1 LTRDPGAP
9 GDRARRT
16 GDQMNE
22 DGGTE
27 KLGLTARIVDLFLGS
42 NLSMLL
48 LLASLAA
55 GAVALWVTP
64 REEDPQ
70 ISVPLADIIVQMP
83 GASAAEVEN
92 LVTINLEKRLWEME
106 GVRHIYSVSRP
117 GMALVTV
124 RFRVG
129 YDKIRSLVQIYNKL
143 ESNRDAVP
151 PGVTGWIV
159 KPVGIDD
166 VPILTVT
173 LWSRT
178 QSDAALR
185 RVADEIL
192 HRMQEVPDTGRSFVV
207 GGRPRQIRVLLH
219 ADRLAGYGL
228 AALDIARALRG
239 ADANLRAGSFA
250 HDNREYV
257 LDSGPFLTS
266 AAEVSNLVV
275 AVRNQHP
282 VYLHDVARVIDG
294 PAEPVAYTAIGFG
307 PARERLFAEPGQ
319 LKLAAVGEPGRLYPA
334 VTIAFAKRHGTNAVA
349 VAEGLLAK
357 VEALKGVA
365 IPSDVGVLVTRNYGE
380 TANEKVNELVR
391 ELLIAVAIIVV
402 LLAFSLGVREAFIVA
417 IAVPITLAITL
428 VGNLLAGY
436 TINRVT
442 LFALILSLGLLVDDP
457 IVDVEN
463 IHRHFRL
470 GTHPPREATLIAV
483 DEVRPPTILATFTV
497 IASFIPMLFV
507 TGMMGPYM
515 RPMPFN
521 VPLAMLMSLVVAFTI
536 TPWAAYHLLRHE
548 YAPGHGEERA
558 GEGGAI
564 RRWYAAILRPL
575 LQSRR
580 RARLFLL
587 GMVGALVVSILLV
600 VVGLV
605 PVKMLPFDN
614 KNELQLVIDMPEGT
628 PLESTDAVIRDFDA
642 LLARVPEVTDFE
654 SYTGVPSPFDFNG
667 MVRHYYMRRAPWQA
681 DIRINLA
688 PKSARAQSSH
698 QIALRIRP
706 LVEALARKHGA
717 KLKIVEVPPGPPVL
731 ETIVAEIYGPPEAE
745 YGQLIADGRALRRV
759 FDRTA
764 GLVDTDDF
772 SVAAQPRVQF
782 VLDREKA
789 ALHGISTAEVA
800 RTLALMLG
808 GDAVDTVH
816 TSTERDPLVIELR
829 MPRVARSNLNA
840 LAAVK
845 LRGSD
850 GAMVPLGQLG
860 ELRRSIEEQP
870 IYRKDL
876 RQVAMVMADT
886 AGVSPVNEVLW
897 LQSHTAKLLPTGYT
911 IDWSGEGEWNI
922 TVTVFRDL
930 GIAFGAA
937 LFFIYV
943 LLVAQTGSLAMPLI
957 IMAAIPLTMVGI
969 MPGFFLLDLLTNRPV
984 AGFPDPTFFTAT
996 AMIGMIALAG
1006 IVVRNSIILIDFIH
1020 HGLARGLSLEE
1031 AILEAGAI
1039 RLRPIA
1045 LTAGAAMLG
1054 SVVITLDPIFSG
1066 LAWAF
1071 IFGIFASTAFTL
1083 IVVPLIYYLVYH
1095 RRGAPGQ
1102 TAGDA
1107 GD

>member
-1 LTRDPGAP
+1 VSDTTA
-9 GDRARRT
+9 
-16 GDQMNE
+16 
-22 DGGTE
+22 E

-48 LLASLAA
+48 LIASLAA
-55 GAVALWVTP
+55 GAVALLVTP

-92 LVTINLEKRLWEME
+92 LVTISLEKRLWEME
-106 GVRHIYSVSRP
+106 GVEHIYSASRP
-117 GMALVTV
+117 GMAMVTV

-129 YDKIRSLVQIYNKL
+129 YDNIKSLVQIYNKL

-159 KPVGIDD
+159 KPIGIDD
-166 VPILTVT
+166 VPILNVT
-173 LWSRT
+173 LWSKT
-178 QSDAALR
+178 ENDSALR

-207 GGRPRQIRVLLH
+207 GGRPRRIRVLL
-219 ADRLAGYGL
+219 DPEQLAGHGL
-228 AALDIARALRG
+228 APLEVARALRG
-239 ADANLRAGSFA
+239 ADTNLRAGSFA
-250 HDNREYV
+250 RGDREYV

-282 VYLHDVARVIDG
+282 VYLHDLAQVIDG
-294 PAEPVAYTAIGFG
+294 PAEPDTYTTIGFG
-307 PARERLFAEPGQ
+307 PAREYLFKEPGQ
-319 LKLAAVGEPGRLYPA
+319 LKLDSIGAPAQLHPA
-334 VTIAFAKRHGTNAVA
+334 VTIAFAKRRGTNAVA
-349 VAEGLLAK
+349 VAEGLISK
-357 VEALKGVA
+357 VEGLKGVA
-365 IPSDVGVLVTRNYGE
+365 IPSSVNVLVTRNYGE

-391 ELLIAVAIIVV
+391 ELLIAVGIIGV
-402 LLAFSLGVREAFIVA
+402 LLAFSLGLREAFIVA

-428 VGNLLAGY
+428 VGNLIAGY

-470 GTHPPREATLIAV
+470 GTHPPREATLIAI

-521 VPLAMLMSLVVAFTI
+521 VPLAMLMSLIVAFTI

-548 YAPGHGEERA
+548 NRQVA
-558 GEGGAI
+558 GTEKPDDAATI
-564 RRWYAAILRPL
+564 RRWYAKILRPL
-575 LQSRR
+575 LEDRR

-587 GMVGALVVSILLV
+587 TMGGALVVSVLLV
-600 VVGLV
+600 VFGLV

-628 PLESTDAVIRDFDA
+628 PLESTDAVVRDFGS
-642 LLARVPEVTDFE
+642 LLGRVPEVTDFE
-654 SYTGVPSPFDFNG
+654 SYTGTSSPFDFNG
-667 MVRHYYMRRAPWQA
+667 MVRHYYQRRAPWQA

-688 PKSARAQSSH
+688 PKNARVQSSH

-706 LVEALARKHGA
+706 VVQALARERGA
-717 KLKIVEVPPGPPVL
+717 KIKIVEVPPGPPVL
-731 ETIVAEIYGPPEAE
+731 ETIVAEIYGPPGAE
-745 YGQLIADGRALRRV
+745 YGQLIADGRALKHV
-759 FDRTA
+759 FDGTA

-772 SVAAQPRVQF
+772 SVAKQPRLQF
-782 VLDREKA
+782 IMDREKA
-789 ALHGISTAEVA
+789 ALHGISTADA
-800 RTLALMLG
+800 AQTLALMLG

-816 TSTERDPLVIELR
+816 TETERDPLVIQLR
-829 MPRVARSNLNA
+829 MPRAARSDSNRLMA
-840 LAAVK
+840 LK

-850 GAMVPLGQLG
+850 GTMVPLGELG
-860 ELRRSIEEQP
+860 ELRDRVEEQP

-897 LQSHTAKLLPTGYT
+897 LRRHTETLLPSGYT

-930 GIAFGAA
+930 GLAFGAA

-943 LLVAQTGSLAMPLI
+943 LLVAQTESLAMPLI
-957 IMAAIPLTMVGI
+957 IMAAIPLTLVGI
-969 MPGFFLLDLLTNRPV
+969 MPGFFLLDLITNRPI

-1020 HGLARGLSLEE
+1020 HGLAHGLTLEE

-1054 SVVITLDPIFSG
+1054 SAVITLDPIFSG

-1083 IVVPLIYYLVYH
+1083 IVVPLIYYLVY
-1095 RRGAPGQ
+1095 RDSAPDGATSPLGH
-1102 TAGDA
+1102 
-1107 GD
+1107 

>member
-1 LTRDPGAP
+1 VSN
-9 GDRARRT
+9 GD
-16 GDQMNE
+16 
-22 DGGTE
+22 TE
-27 KLGLTARIVDLFLGS
+27 KLGFTARIVDLFLGS

-55 GAVALWVTP
+55 GAVALIVTP

-106 GVRHIYSVSRP
+106 GVKHIYSVSLP
-117 GMALVTV
+117 GMAMVTV

-129 YDKIRSLVQIYNKL
+129 YDHIKSLVQIYNKL

-159 KPVGIDD
+159 KPIGIDD
-166 VPILTVT
+166 VPILDVT
-173 LWSRT
+173 LWSKT

-192 HRMQEVPDTGRSFVV
+192 HRMQEVADTGRSTVV

-219 ADRLAGYGL
+219 PQRLAGHGL
-228 AALDIARALRG
+228 APLEVAQALRG
-239 ADANLRAGSFA
+239 ADVNLRAGSFA
-250 HDNREYV
+250 NGNREYV

-266 AAEVSNLVV
+266 ATEVANLVV
-275 AVRNQHP
+275 GVRNQRP
-282 VYLHDVARVIDG
+282 VYLRDVADVIDG
-294 PAEPVAYTAIGFG
+294 PAEPASYTTIGFG
-307 PARERLFAEPGQ
+307 PARKRLLTEPGQ
-319 LKLAAVGEPGRLYPA
+319 LKLEALGEGGKLYPA
-334 VTIAFAKRHGTNAVA
+334 VTIAFAKRRGTNAVA
-349 VAEGLLAK
+349 VAEGLIEK
-357 VEALKGVA
+357 VEALKGIA
-365 IPSDVGVLVTRNYGE
+365 IPSDVQVLVTRNYGE

-391 ELLIAVAIIVV
+391 ELLIAVGIIVV
-402 LLAFSLGVREAFIVA
+402 LLAFSLGPREAFIVA

-428 VGNLLAGY
+428 LGNLLAGY

-470 GTHPPREATLIAV
+470 GIHPRREATLIAV

-521 VPLAMLMSLVVAFTI
+521 VPLAMLMSLLVAFTI

-548 YAPGHGEERA
+548 HTPGRGGEQA
-558 GEGGAI
+558 DDAATI
-564 RRWYAAILRPL
+564 RRWYARIMRPL
-575 LQSRR
+575 LESRR
-580 RARLFLL
+580 GARLFLV
-587 GMVGALVVSILLV
+587 GMVGALVVSVLLV
-600 VVGLV
+600 VFGLV

-628 PLESTDAVIRDFDA
+628 PLESTDAVISDFNN

-654 SYTGVPSPFDFNG
+654 SYTGLASPFDFNG

-688 PKSARAQSSH
+688 PKGARVQSSH
-698 QIALRIRP
+698 EIALRIRP
-706 LVEALARKHGA
+706 QVEAVARRHGA
-717 KLKIVEVPPGPPVL
+717 KVKIVEVPPGPPVL
-731 ETIVAEIYGPPEAE
+731 ETIVAEIYGPPESE
-745 YGQLIADGRALRRV
+745 YAQLIAYGRELRRV
-759 FDRTA
+759 FDHTA

-772 SVAAQPRVQF
+772 SVAAQPRLQF
-782 VLDREKA
+782 ALDRQKA
-789 ALHGISTAEVA
+789 ALHGVSTAEVA
-800 RTLALMLG
+800 RTLALMVG
-808 GDAVDTVH
+808 GEAVDTVH
-816 TSTERDPLVIELR
+816 TETERDPLPIELR
-829 MPRVARSNLNA
+829 MPRASRSNA
-840 LAAVK
+840 QGIMAVK
-845 LRGSD
+845 VRAMDGS
-850 GAMVPLGQLG
+850 MVPLSELG
-860 ELRRSIEEQP
+860 TMRRSVEEQP

-897 LQSHTAKLLPTGYT
+897 LEDHTKNLVPAAYT
-911 IDWSGEGEWNI
+911 IDWTGEGEWNI

-930 GIAFGAA
+930 GLAFGAA

-943 LLVAQTGSLAMPLI
+943 LLVAQTESLAMPLI
-957 IMAAIPLTMVGI
+957 IMAAIPLTLIGI
-969 MPGFFLLDLLTNRPV
+969 MPGFFLLDLLTNRPI
-984 AGFPDPTFFTAT
+984 AGFPNPTFFTAT

-1054 SVVITLDPIFSG
+1054 SAVITLDPIFSG

-1083 IVVPLIYYLVYH
+1083 IVVPLIYYLVY
-1095 RRGAPGQ
+1095 RDRGDSEPAVG
-1102 TAGDA
+1102 ANH
-1107 GD
+1107 

>member
-1 LTRDPGAP
+1 V
-9 GDRARRT
+9 
-16 GDQMNE
+16 NE
-22 DGGTE
+22 TPAE

-42 NLSMLL
+42 NLSILL

-55 GAVALWVTP
+55 GAVALLVTP

-70 ISVPLADIIVQMP
+70 ISVPMADIIVQMP

-92 LVTINLEKRLWEME
+92 LVTIRLEKRLWEME

-117 GMALVTV
+117 GMAMVTV

-129 YDKIRSLVQIYNKL
+129 YDQIKSLVQIYNKL
-143 ESNRDAVP
+143 ESNRDAIP

-166 VPILTVT
+166 VPILNFT
-173 LWSRT
+173 LWST
-178 QSDAALR
+178 TDSDATLR

-207 GGRPRQIRVLLH
+207 GGRPRQIRVLLD
-219 ADRLAGYGL
+219 AERLAGHGL
-228 AALDIARALRG
+228 APLDVARALRG
-239 ADANLRAGSFA
+239 ADANLRVGSFA
-250 HDNREYV
+250 RNNREYV
-257 LDSGPFLTS
+257 VDSGPFLAN
-266 AAEVSNLVV
+266 AAEVAGLVI
-275 AVRNQHP
+275 ATRDGHP
-282 VYLHDVARVIDG
+282 VYLRDVAQVVDG
-294 PAEPVAYTAIGFG
+294 PAEAVSYTTIGFG
-307 PARERLFAEPGQ
+307 PARDYLFKQPGQ
-319 LKLAAVGEPGRLYPA
+319 LKIDTVGERGTLYPA

-349 VAEGLLAK
+349 VAEGLIAK
-357 VEALKGVA
+357 VEALKGIA
-365 IPSDVGVLVTRNYGE
+365 IPSSVKVLVTRNYGE

-402 LLAFSLGVREAFIVA
+402 LLAFSLGPREAFIVA

-428 VGNLLAGY
+428 LGNLVAGY

-470 GTHPPREATLIAV
+470 GTHSRREATLLAV

-521 VPLAMLMSLVVAFTI
+521 VPLAMLMSLLVAFTI

-548 YAPGHGEERA
+548 DTAASAAEKSAEKIDDA
-558 GEGGAI
+558 ATI
-564 RRWYAAILRPL
+564 RRWYTRILRPL
-575 LQSRR
+575 LESRR
-580 RARLFLL
+580 RAQLFLF
-587 GMVGALVVSILLV
+587 GIVGALAVSVLLV
-600 VVGLV
+600 VLGLV

-614 KNELQLVIDMPEGT
+614 KNELQLMFDMPEGT
-628 PLESTDAVIRDFDA
+628 PLESTDAVVREFDS
-642 LLARVPEVTDFE
+642 LLARVPEVTNFE
-654 SYTGVPSPFDFNG
+654 SYSGVASPFDFNG
-667 MVRHYYMRRAPWQA
+667 MVRHYYARRAPWQA

-688 PKSARAQSSH
+688 PKSVRAQSSH

-706 LVEALARKHGA
+706 LVEALARKRGA
-717 KLKIVEVPPGPPVL
+717 KIKIVEMPPGPPVL
-731 ETIVAEIYGPPEAE
+731 ETIVAEIYGPPEAK
-745 YGQLIADGRALRRV
+745 YAQIIGYGRALRRI
-759 FDRTA
+759 FDRTS

-772 SVAAQPRVQF
+772 SVAPQPRLQF

-789 ALHGISTAEVA
+789 ALHGITTADVA
-800 RTLALMLG
+800 RTMGLMLG
-808 GDAVDTVH
+808 GDAAATVH
-816 TSTERDPLVIELR
+816 TDTERAPLAIELR
-829 MPRVARSNLNA
+829 MPRAARSSVEGLTG
-840 LAAVK
+840 VK
-845 LRGSD
+845 VRGSD
-850 GAMVPLGQLG
+850 GAMVPLSQLG
-860 ELRRSIEEQP
+860 EFHRMVEEQP

-876 RQVAMVMADT
+876 REVAMVLADT
-886 AGVSPVNEVLW
+886 AGISPVNEILW
-897 LQSHTAKLLPTGYT
+897 LQPRTERLVPAGYN

-930 GIAFGAA
+930 GLAFGAA

-943 LLVAQTGSLAMPLI
+943 LLVAQTESLAMPLI
-957 IMAAIPLTMVGI
+957 IMAAIPLTMIGI
-969 MPGFFLLDLLTNRPV
+969 MPGFFLLNLLTNRPV

-1020 HGLARGLSLEE
+1020 RGLAEGLSLED
-1031 AILEAGAI
+1031 AILEAGTI

-1054 SVVITLDPIFSG
+1054 SAVITLDPIFSG
-1066 LAWAF
+1066 LAWSF

-1083 IVVPLIYYLVYH
+1083 IVVPLIYYLVY
-1095 RRGAPGQ
+1095 RKSSATG
-1102 TAGDA
+1102 
-1107 GD
+1107 

>member
-1 LTRDPGAP
+1 
-9 GDRARRT
+9 
-16 GDQMNE
+16 MNE
-22 DGGTE
+22 TAPAE
-27 KLGLTARIVDLFLGS
+27 LGLTARIVDRFLGS

-48 LLASLAA
+48 LVASLAA
-55 GAVALWVTP
+55 GVVALLVTP

-106 GVRHIYSVSRP
+106 GVEHIYSVSRP
-117 GMALVTV
+117 GMAMVTV

-129 YDKIRSLVQIYNKL
+129 YDQIKSLVQIYNKL

-166 VPILTVT
+166 VPILNVT
-173 LWSRT
+173 LWSKT
-178 QSDAALR
+178 ETDPALR

-192 HRMQEVPDTGRSFVV
+192 HRMQEVPDTGRSFVA
-207 GGRPRQIRVLLH
+207 GGRPRRIRVLLD
-219 ADRLAGYGL
+219 ADRLAGRGL
-228 AALDIARALRG
+228 DPLDVAHALRG

-250 HDNREYV
+250 HNDREYV
-257 LDSGPFLTS
+257 LDSGPFLTG

-275 AVRNQHP
+275 AVRDRHP
-282 VYLHDVARVIDG
+282 VYLRDVARVIDG
-294 PAEPVAYTAIGFG
+294 PAEPDAYTTIAFG
-307 PARERLFAEPGQ
+307 PAREHLFKEPGQ
-319 LKLAAVGEPGRLYPA
+319 LKLYSLGDPAQLYPA

-349 VAEGLLAK
+349 VAEGLISK
-357 VEALKGVA
+357 VESLKGVA
-365 IPSDVGVLVTRNYGE
+365 IPSSVNVLVTRNYGE

-391 ELLIAVAIIVV
+391 ELLVAVGIIVV
-402 LLAFSLGVREAFIVA
+402 LLAFSLGPREAFIVA

-428 VGNLLAGY
+428 LGNLIAGY

-470 GTHPPREATLIAV
+470 GTHPRREATLIAV

-521 VPLAMLMSLVVAFTI
+521 VPLAMLTSLVVAFTI
-536 TPWAAYHLLRHE
+536 TPWAAYHLLGREHSP
-548 YAPGHGEERA
+548 AS
-558 GEGGAI
+558 GAEKPDDGATI
-564 RRWYAAILRPL
+564 RRWYARILRPL
-575 LQSRR
+575 LEDRR

-587 GMVGALVVSILLV
+587 GVGGALAVSILLV
-600 VVGLV
+600 VFGLV

-614 KNELQLVIDMPEGT
+614 KSELELVIDMPEGT
-628 PLESTDAVIRDFDA
+628 PLESADGVTRDFDG
-642 LLARVPEVTDFE
+642 LLSRVPEVTDFE

-667 MVRHYYMRRAPWQA
+667 MVRHYYVRRAPWQA

-688 PKSARAQSSH
+688 AKTARVQSSH

-706 LVEALARKHGA
+706 LVEAIARKHGA
-717 KLKIVEVPPGPPVL
+717 KVKIVEAPPGPPVL
-731 ETIVAEIYGPPEAE
+731 ETIVAEIYGPPGAE
-745 YGQLIADGRALRRV
+745 YPRLIAYGRELRHV

-772 SVAAQPRVQF
+772 SVAAQPRLQF

-789 ALHGISTAEVA
+789 ALHGIATADVA
-800 RTLALMLG
+800 QTLALMLG
-808 GDAVDTVH
+808 GDAVDIVH
-816 TSTERDPLVIELR
+816 TETERDPLVIELR
-829 MPRVARSNLNA
+829 MPRAARSDSSRLMA
-840 LAAVK
+840 LK

-850 GAMVPLGQLG
+850 GSMVPLGELG
-860 ELRRSIEEQP
+860 EVRSTVEEQP

-897 LQSHTAKLLPTGYT
+897 LEHHTRSLLPSGYT

-930 GIAFGAA
+930 GLAFGAA

-943 LLVAQTGSLAMPLI
+943 LLVAQTESLAMPLI
-957 IMAAIPLTMVGI
+957 IMAAIPLTLVGI
-969 MPGFFLLDLLTNRPV
+969 MPGFFLLDLVTNRPV

-1020 HGLARGLSLEE
+1020 RGLARGLSLED

-1054 SVVITLDPIFSG
+1054 SAVITLDPIFSG

-1083 IVVPLIYYLVYH
+1083 IVVPLIYYLVY
-1095 RRGAPGQ
+1095 RDRSTLSQSAPRPSE
-1102 TAGDA
+1102 
-1107 GD
+1107 

>member
-1 LTRDPGAP
+1 VNESGA
-9 GDRARRT
+9 
-16 GDQMNE
+16 DQ
-22 DGGTE
+22 
-27 KLGLTARIVDLFLGS
+27 LGLTARIVDLFLGS

-55 GAVALWVTP
+55 GAVALLVTP

-70 ISVPLADIIVQMP
+70 ISVPMADIIVQMP

-106 GVRHIYSVSRP
+106 GVRHIYSISRP
-117 GMALVTV
+117 GMAMVTV

-129 YDKIRSLVQIYNKL
+129 YDQTKSLVQIYNKL
-143 ESNRDAVP
+143 ESNRDAAP

-166 VPILTVT
+166 VPIVTVT
-173 LWSRT
+173 LWSKSE
-178 QSDAALR
+178 SDAVLR

-207 GGRPRQIRVLLH
+207 GGRPRRIRVLL
-219 ADRLAGYGL
+219 DPGRLAGHGL
-228 AALDIARALRG
+228 MPLDVARALRG

-250 HDNREYV
+250 SDDREYV
-257 LDSGPFLTS
+257 LDSGPLLTS

-275 AVRNQHP
+275 GVRNQHP
-282 VYLHDVARVIDG
+282 IYLRDVAQIIDG
-294 PAEPVAYTAIGFG
+294 PSEPVSYTSIGFG
-307 PARERLFAEPGQ
+307 PARSRLFSEPGQ
-319 LKLAAVGEPGRLYPA
+319 LKLATVGQRGRLYPA
-334 VTIAFAKRHGTNAVA
+334 VTIAFAKRHGSNAVS
-349 VAEGLLAK
+349 VAEGLLRK
-357 VEALKGVA
+357 IEALKGIA
-365 IPSDVGVLVTRNYGE
+365 IPSDVQMLVTRNYGE

-391 ELLIAVAIIVV
+391 ELLIAVAIIVA
-402 LLAFSLGVREAFIVA
+402 LLAFSLGPREAFIVA

-428 VGNLLAGY
+428 VGNLVAGY

-497 IASFIPMLFV
+497 IVSFIPMLFV

-521 VPLAMLMSLVVAFTI
+521 VPLAMLMSLIVAFTI
-536 TPWAAYHLLRHE
+536 TPWAAYHLLRREDHP
-548 YAPGHGEERA
+548 AQGGGEHKSVDDA
-558 GEGGAI
+558 AAI
-564 RRWYAAILRPL
+564 RRIYAKILGPL
-575 LQSRR
+575 LASRR
-580 RARLFLL
+580 RARIFLL
-587 GMVGALVVSILLV
+587 GVGGALMVSILLV
-600 VVGLV
+600 VFGLV

-614 KNELQLVIDMPEGT
+614 KNELQILIDMPEGT
-628 PLESTDAVIRDFDA
+628 PLESTDAVVRDFDQ
-642 LLARVPEVTDFE
+642 LLARVPEVTAFE
-654 SYTGVPSPFDFNG
+654 SYTGLPSPFDFNG
-667 MVRHYYMRRAPWQA
+667 MVRHYYMRSAPWDA

-688 PKSARAQSSH
+688 PKGARVQSSH

-706 LVEALARKHGA
+706 LAQAIARRRGA
-717 KLKIVEVPPGPPVL
+717 KIKIVEMPPGPPVL
-731 ETIVAEIYGPPEAE
+731 ETVVAEIYGPPEAE
-745 YGQLIADGRALRRV
+745 YGQLISYGRELRRL
-759 FDRTA
+759 FDRTS

-772 SVAAQPRVQF
+772 SVAPQPRLHF
-782 VLDREKA
+782 ILDRQKA
-789 ALHGISTAEVA
+789 ALHGISVEEAA
-800 RTLALMLG
+800 RTLALMVG
-808 GDAVDTVH
+808 GDPIDTVH
-816 TSTERDPLVIELR
+816 TNVERNPLLIELR
-829 MPRVARSNLNA
+829 MPRAIRSNIQDLTA
-840 LAAVK
+840 IK

-850 GAMVPLGQLG
+850 GGMVPLSELG
-860 ELRRSIEEQP
+860 ELRRTVEEQP

-876 RQVAMVMADT
+876 RPVAMVMADT
-886 AGVSPVNEVLW
+886 AGISPVNEVLW
-897 LQSHTAKLLPTGYT
+897 LQSHTRNLLPAGYM

-943 LLVAQTGSLAMPLI
+943 LLVAQTESLAMPLI
-957 IMAAIPLTMVGI
+957 IMAAIPLTLVGI
-969 MPGFFLLDLLTNRPV
+969 MPGFFILNLLTNSPI

-1020 HGLARGLSLEE
+1020 RGVAQGLSLEQ
-1031 AILEAGAI
+1031 AILDAGAI

-1054 SVVITLDPIFSG
+1054 SAVITLDPIFSG
-1066 LAWAF
+1066 LAWSF

-1095 RRGAPGQ
+1095 RHGATESVAPHARQ
-1102 TAGDA
+1102 
-1107 GD
+1107 

>member
-1 LTRDPGAP
+1 MSAQAP
-9 GDRARRT
+9 E
-16 GDQMNE
+16 N
-22 DGGTE
+22 
-27 KLGLTARIVDLFLGS
+27 LGFTARIVNLFLGS

-48 LLASLAA
+48 LLASLGA
-55 GAVALWVTP
+55 GAVALLVTP

-106 GVRHIYSVSRP
+106 GVEHIYSISRP
-117 GMALVTV
+117 GMAMVTV

-129 YDKIRSLVQIYNKL
+129 YDQIKSLVQIYNKL

-151 PGVTGWIV
+151 PGVSGWIV

-166 VPILTVT
+166 VPVLDVT

-178 QSDAALR
+178 EDDATLR

-207 GGRPRQIRVLLH
+207 GGRPRQIRVLLDPQRL
-219 ADRLAGYGL
+219 ADR
-228 AALDIARALRG
+228 ALSPLEIAQALRG
-239 ADANLRAGSFA
+239 ADVNLRAGSFA
-250 HDNREYV
+250 HNNREYV
-257 LDSGPFLTS
+257 LDSGPFITS
-266 AAEVSNLVV
+266 AAEAASLVV
-275 AVRNQHP
+275 AVRGSHP
-282 VYLHDVARVIDG
+282 VYLHDVARVLDG
-294 PAEPVAYTAIGFG
+294 PAEPRSYSAIGFG
-307 PARERLFAEPGQ
+307 PARRYLFSEPGQ
-319 LKLAAVGEPGRLYPA
+319 LRPVTVGARGQLYPA
-334 VTIAFAKRHGTNAVA
+334 VTVAFAKRHGTNAVA

-365 IPSDVGVLVTRNYGE
+365 IPSDVNVLVTRNYGE

-391 ELLIAVAIIVV
+391 ELLIAVGIIVV
-402 LLAFSLGVREAFIVA
+402 LLAFSLGLREAFIVA
-417 IAVPITLAITL
+417 IAVPITLAVTL
-428 VGNLLAGY
+428 AGNLIAGY

-463 IHRHFRL
+463 IHRHFQL

-497 IASFIPMLFV
+497 IVSFIPMLFV

-521 VPLAMLMSLVVAFTI
+521 VPLAMLMSLLVAFTI
-536 TPWAAYHLLRHE
+536 TPWAAFHLLRRDAAHGS
-548 YAPGHGEERA
+548 APPDRSA
-558 GEGGAI
+558 NI
-564 RRWYAAILRPL
+564 RRWYARALRPL
-575 LQSRR
+575 LENRTL
-580 RARLFLL
+580 ARLFLL
-587 GMVGALVVSILLV
+587 GMVGALAISVLLAAL
-600 VVGLV
+600 GLV

-614 KNELQLVIDMPEGT
+614 KNEMQLVIDMPEGT
-628 PLESTDAVIRDFDA
+628 PLEATDAVVRDFDA
-642 LLARVPEVTDFE
+642 LLSRVPEITDLE
-654 SYTGVPSPFDFNG
+654 SYTGTASPFDFNG
-667 MVRHYYMRRAPWQA
+667 MVRHYYMRSFPWQA

-688 PKSARAQSSH
+688 PKSARSQSSH

-706 LVEALARKHGA
+706 LVEAIAREHGA
-717 KLKIVEVPPGPPVL
+717 KLKIVEMPPGPPVL
-731 ETIVAEIYGPPEAE
+731 DTIVAEVYGPPTAE
-745 YGQLIADGRALRRV
+745 YQQLIAHSHRLER
-759 FDRTA
+759 FFNHTA

-772 SVAAQPRVQF
+772 AVAPQPRLQF

-789 ALHGISTAEVA
+789 ALHGVTTQQAAQV
-800 RTLALMLG
+800 LAMLVG
-808 GDAVDTVH
+808 GDAAATVH
-816 TSTERDPLVIELR
+816 TDTERDPLVIELR
-829 MPRVARSNLNA
+829 LPRAARSDINA
-840 LAAVK
+840 LMAVK
-845 LRGSD
+845 LRAADGS
-850 GAMVPLGQLG
+850 MVPLSELG
-860 ELRRSIEEQP
+860 SITRTVEEQP

-876 RQVAMVMADT
+876 RPVAMVMADT
-886 AGVSPVNEVLW
+886 AGISPVNEVLW
-897 LQSHTAKLLPTGYT
+897 LERHTQSLLPAGYT
-911 IDWSGEGEWNI
+911 VDWSGEGEWNI

-930 GIAFGAA
+930 GLAFGAA

-943 LLVAQTGSLAMPLI
+943 LLVAQTESLAMPLI
-957 IMAAIPLTMVGI
+957 IMAAIPLTLIGI
-969 MPGFFLLDLLTNRPV
+969 MPGFFLLNLLTNHPV
-984 AGFPDPTFFTAT
+984 AGYPDPTFFTAT

-1020 HGLARGLSLEE
+1020 RGLARGLVLEE
-1031 AILEAGAI
+1031 AILEAGAV

-1054 SVVITLDPIFSG
+1054 SAVITLDPIFSG

-1083 IVVPLIYYLVYH
+1083 LVVPLIYYLVY
-1095 RRGAPGQ
+1095 RNRAGAGEPTERTG
-1102 TAGDA
+1102 TMEP
-1107 GD
+1107 

>member
-1 LTRDPGAP
+1 
-9 GDRARRT
+9 
-16 GDQMNE
+16 MNE
-22 DGGTE
+22 TDPV

-42 NLSMLL
+42 NLSILL
-48 LLASLAA
+48 LIASLVA
-55 GAVALWVTP
+55 GGIALLVTP

-106 GVRHIYSVSRP
+106 GVEHIYSVSRP
-117 GMALVTV
+117 GSAMVTV

-129 YDKIRSLVQIYNKL
+129 YDAIKSLVQIYNKL

-159 KPVGIDD
+159 KPIGIDD
-166 VPILTVT
+166 VPILDVT
-173 LWSRT
+173 LWSKT
-178 QSDAALR
+178 ASDATLR
-185 RVADEIL
+185 RIADELL
-192 HRMQEVPDTGRSFVV
+192 HRMQQVPDTGRSFVV
-207 GGRPRQIRVLLH
+207 GGRPRQIRVLL
-219 ADRLAGYGL
+219 DPERLAGHGL
-228 AALDIARALRG
+228 APLEVARALRG

-250 HDNREYV
+250 RNNREYV
-257 LDSGPFLTS
+257 VDSGPFITS
-266 AAEVSNLVV
+266 AAEVASLVV
-275 AVRNQHP
+275 AVRGGHP
-282 VYLHDVARVIDG
+282 VYLRDVARVVDG
-294 PAEPVAYTAIGFG
+294 PAEPNTYTTIDFG
-307 PARERLFAEPGQ
+307 PARQYLLKEPGQ
-319 LKLAAVGEPGRLYPA
+319 LKIDSVGDRGTVYPA

-349 VAEGLLAK
+349 VAEGLIRR

-365 IPSDVGVLVTRNYGE
+365 IPSDVNVIVTRNYGE
-380 TANEKVNELVR
+380 TANEKVNELVK
-391 ELLIAVAIIVV
+391 ELLIAVGIIVI

-428 VGNLLAGY
+428 VGNLIAGY

-470 GTHPPREATLIAV
+470 GTHPRREATLIAV

-521 VPLAMLMSLVVAFTI
+521 VPLAMLTSLVVAFTI

-548 YAPGHGEERA
+548 PSPQPAHTSDEA
-558 GEGGAI
+558 TTI
-564 RRWYAAILRPL
+564 RRWYAWVLRPL
-575 LQSRR
+575 LESRR
-580 RARLFLL
+580 RAHAFLL
-587 GMVGALVVSILLV
+587 AMVGALVISILLV
-600 VVGLV
+600 VMGLV

-628 PLESTDAVIRDFDA
+628 PLESTDAVVRDFDG
-642 LLARVPEVTDFE
+642 LLGRLSEVTDFE
-654 SYTGVPSPFDFNG
+654 SYVGTSSPFDFNG
-667 MVRHYYMRRAPWQA
+667 MVRHYYTRRAPWQA

-706 LVEALARKHGA
+706 LVEAIARKHGV
-717 KLKIVEVPPGPPVL
+717 KIKIVEMPPGPPVL
-731 ETIVAEIYGPPEAE
+731 ETLVAEIYGPPTAE
-745 YGQLIADGRALRRV
+745 YSQLIAYGSKLRHI
-759 FDRTA
+759 FDHTR

-772 SVAAQPRVQF
+772 RVAAQPRLQF

-789 ALHGISTAEVA
+789 ALHGITTAEVA
-800 RTLALMLG
+800 KTLTLMLHG
-808 GDAVDTVH
+808 EAVDTVH
-816 TSTERDPLVIELR
+816 TQTERDPLVIELR
-829 MPRVARSNLNA
+829 MPRVARSNLNT
-840 LAAVK
+840 LTAVK

-850 GAMVPLGQLG
+850 GIMVPIGELG
-860 ELRRSIEEQP
+860 EVRRTVAEQP

-886 AGVSPVNEVLW
+886 AGISPVNEVLW
-897 LQSHTAKLLPTGYT
+897 LENRTQHLLPSGYT
-911 IDWSGEGEWNI
+911 IDWTGEGEWNI

-930 GIAFGAA
+930 GLAFGAA

-957 IMAAIPLTMVGI
+957 IMSAIPLTLIGI
-969 MPGFFLLDLLTNRPV
+969 MPGFFLLNLVTNRPV

-1020 HGLARGLSLEE
+1020 HGCARGLSLED

-1054 SVVITLDPIFSG
+1054 SAVITLDPIFSG

-1083 IVVPLIYYLVYH
+1083 IVVPLIYYLVYREKAALAH
-1095 RRGAPGQ
+1095 TPSR
-1102 TAGDA
+1102 TD
-1107 GD
+1107 D